1 MQSQQFLL
9 KFKTCISK
17 HKSIFGANC
26 IVISKKQIEKIGG
39 YKVRLVCKINT
50 NEAFP
55 CAVMPYGDG
64 TGYIMLSKEKHKKLK
79 LNDSDEF
86 KIELTKDESEFGMPL
101 PEELAE
107 ILKQDP
113 EGKKRFE
120 ELSPGKQRNIIYYT
134 SKIKNPQLR
143 IERAWQ
149 FISNL
154 KNEPKG
160 KERVPNILGLKN

>member
-1 MQSQQFLL
+1 MNSKIFQL
-9 KFKTCISK
+9 KFKTYLAK

-26 IVISKKQIEKIGG
+26 IVINKKHIEKIGG
-39 YKVRLVCKINT
+39 YKVRLLCKIND

-55 CAVMPYGDG
+55 CAVMPNGDD
-64 TGYIMLSKEKHKKLK
+64 TGYIMLSKEKYKKLK
-79 LNDSDEF
+79 LNDEAEF
-86 KIELTKDESEFGMPL
+86 KVELTKDESEFGMPL
-101 PEELAE
+101 PEELVE
-107 ILKQDP
+107 ILNQDP

-134 SKIKNPQLR
+134 SKIKNSQLR

-154 KNEPKG
+154 KKEPKG
-160 KERVPNILGLKN
+160 KERVPNILGLK

>member
-1 MQSQQFLL
+1 MKAKQFQL
-9 KFKTCISK
+9 KFKTYITK

-26 IVISKKQIEKIGG
+26 IVVSKKQIEKIGG
-39 YKVRLVCKINT
+39 FKIRLLCKIND
-50 NEAFP
+50 NETFP
-55 CAVMPYGDG
+55 CAIMPTGDE
-64 TGYIMLSKEKHKKLK
+64 TGYIMLSKEKYKKFN
-79 LNDSDEF
+79 LNDEAEF

-101 PEELAE
+101 PEELSE
-107 ILKQDP
+107 ILNQDP
-113 EGKKRFE
+113 EGRKRFE

-134 SKIKNPQLR
+134 SKIKNSQLR

-160 KERVPNILGLKN
+160 KERVPNILGLK

>member
-1 MQSQQFLL
+1 MKSEQFLI
-9 KFKTCISK
+9 KFKTYITK

-26 IVISKKQIEKIGG
+26 IVITKKQIDKIGG
-39 YKVRLVCKINT
+39 YKVRLLCKLND
-50 NEAFP
+50 NDPFP
-55 CAVMPYGDG
+55 CAIMPTGDDN
-64 TGYIMLSKEKHKKLK
+64 GYIMLSKEKYKKLK
-79 LNDSDEF
+79 LNDEDEF

-107 ILKQDP
+107 ILNQDP
-113 EGKKRFE
+113 EGRKRFE

-134 SKIKNPQLR
+134 SKIKNSQLR

-160 KERVPNILGLKN
+160 KERVPYILGLK